1 MRAAPRVL
9 ASAPL
14 AQPPTPPLAAV
25 MGNCVSSDA
34 PAGAAVHA
42 SEALRGAPAGKGTAG
57 QAAANKKRG
66 AVGQA
71 DTSAAEADTVD
82 NMPRHEKS
90 AADTAAVLAAIK
102 DNILFRVSQR
112 RPSRRAAPLF
122 HVCAT
127 ATR

>member
-1 MRAAPRVL
+1 
-9 ASAPL
+9 
-14 AQPPTPPLAAV
+14 
-25 MGNCVSSDA
+25 MGNCVSSAA

-42 SEALRGAPAGKGTAG
+42 AEALPPRGAPAGKGTAG
-57 QAAANKKRG
+57 LAAASKKRG

-71 DTSAAEADTVD
+71 DTSAAEADTVE

-122 HVCAT
+122 RRCAT
-127 ATR
+127 RAR